1 MVFVPLAISFGAASP
16 NVTSYTVL
24 IDGAPDV
31 FNVGAQTIATN
42 GSMYDDHADHPRI
55 ALTIRAGPELQY
67 PFRTWQ
73 TYDLKEWR
81 GAS

>member
-42 GSMYDDHADHPRI
+42 GPMI
-55 ALTIRAGPELQY
+55 TLTIPGSLSPFGPGQSFNIRFALGKH
-67 PFRTWQ
+67 T
-73 TYDLKEWR
+73 T
-81 GAS
+81 